1 MRNIL
6 SLAVIFVRLL
16 SQASMEVAIKSWS
29 KIRALLLNLSWSG
42 LIILHLSFGTIH
54 CSSLSYS
61 VLQEAYIYTF
71 LICALLF
78 SGFLLG
84 LANVRQQ
91 QESRRWEERDLR
103 GTQFLPSF
111 LPSFFISILLSLDV
125 IRSGCHLL
133 QLQPLSGDLNLMAP
147 LLSRFHWHHFLSYIF
162 RLGVVMAACSCS
174 SAELHHPT

>member
-29 KIRALLLNLSWSG
+29 KICALLLNLSWSG

-61 VLQEAYIYTF
+61 VLQEAYIYKF
-71 LICALLF
+71 LICALLV

-91 QESRRWEERDLR
+91 QESRRWEERDWR

-111 LPSFFISILLSLDV
+111 LPISILLSLDV
-125 IRSGCHLL
+125 IRSGYHLL
-133 QLQPLSGDLNLMAP
+133 QLQPLFGDLNLMAP
-147 LLSRFHWHHFLSYIF
+147 LLSRFYWHHFLSYIF
-162 RLGVVMAACSCS
+162 SLGVVMAACSCS